1 MRESRVGADVAS
13 TPDRSEM
20 PIDASLE
27 LLRTALARRP
37 ALGLDR
43 NAGHV
48 EAAVALILRARE
60 DLEVLLIKR
69 AERASDPWS
78 GHMALPGGRR
88 AAEDADL
95 VATAFRESRE
105 EVGIDP
111 GATGSLLGALDD
123 VAPASRRLP
132 AIVISPFVAAV
143 PSFTEAVPDG
153 REVQDAVW
161 VPLGALRDEAAVSEV
176 LIEISGGQRAFPSL
190 RFRHYEIWGLTHR
203 ILTQFLELAQDA
215 GL

>member
-1 MRESRVGADVAS
+1 MA
-13 TPDRSEM
+13 
-20 PIDASLE
+20 IDASLE
-27 LLRTALARRP
+27 RLRIALARRP
-37 ALGLDR
+37 ALELARD
-43 NAGHV
+43 AGHI
-48 EAAVALILRARE
+48 EAAVALILRPRAE
-60 DLEVLLIKR
+60 PEVLLIKR

-88 AAEDADL
+88 ASEDADL

-111 GATGSLLGALDD
+111 GTVGELLGALDD
-123 VAPASRRLP
+123 VAPATRRLP
-132 AIVISPFVAAV
+132 AIIISPFVAAV
-143 PSFTEAVPDG
+143 PPSAEAVPDG

-161 VPLGALRDEAAVSEV
+161 VPLGALRDEAAVSEI
-176 LIEISGGQRAFPSL
+176 LIEISGGKRSFPSL
-190 RFRHYEIWGLTHR
+190 RYRHYEIWGLTHR